1 MQRLLNE
8 IAEFA
13 RQSESR
19 AAFRRETAAR
29 LRCAIGFDGVAWG
42 PIPPGL
48 PGTAL
53 EYYGENVPAQAIV
66 AIAEDPQAR
75 LDIARAQRFLD
86 AQEVAVDGGFSVS
99 EKRRSSFFAGFLAP
113 LRVGTYLSTV
123 LGAGGRWPPALR
135 LTREHGA
142 FGDREVQRLRGLRPL
157 LRLCEAFLDERRGV
171 PRPPVPLTPRQLA
184 IADLVCR
191 GFTNAEIAR
200 AFGISPNTVRN
211 RLADAY
217 QRLSVTTRA
226 EFVGIVLGLQ
236 R

>member
-1 MQRLLNE
+1 MRHLLEE
-8 IAEFA
+8 IAELA
-13 RQSESR
+13 QQSESR
-19 AAFRRETAAR
+19 AVFRRETAAR

-66 AIAEDPQAR
+66 AIADDRQAR
-75 LDIARAQRFLD
+75 ADIGRAQQFLD
-86 AQEVAVDGGFSVS
+86 AQVVAVDGGFSVA

-135 LTREHGA
+135 LTREHGS
-142 FGDREVQRLRGLRPL
+142 FGDREVRHLRRLRPL
-157 LRLCEAFLDERRGV
+157 LRLCEAFLDARNGL
-171 PRPPVPLTPRQLA
+171 PRAPVPLTPRQLA

-191 GFTNAEIAR
+191 GFTNAEIAG

-217 QRLSVTTRA
+217 RRLSVTTRA
-226 EFVGIVLGLQ
+226 EFVGIVIGLQ